1 MCVRPLGSAQT
12 SLIAGLRPSA
22 PGRSPILAA
31 AFDDTSWGVA
41 PPLLDF
47 SPQVADPSFYQPFA
61 QPYDLY
67 VQPDPQIQYYSPV
80 LQHQPQVHTPRRR
93 VKTEPLDYYSGLPTT
108 AVQIA
113 AMAANAGV
121 DPMAAAEAAIAAAAA
136 KPKRVR
142 TGCLTCRER
151 HLKCDEGLPTCMN
164 CRKSAREC
172 KRGVRLNF
180 IDTQCKQ
187 PPVVPRSEEWSV
199 YFQDESRQIASE
211 YLDGE
216 SQYPKLQ
223 DSQLP
228 QSLSDP
234 MNFTFQPASSND
246 QMMSSQPLPDIQGMH
261 SNGHSMQQH
270 SVNLFDQ
277 PRDLH
282 QQQPPPGAQSV
293 DSTYSHASLPSH
305 HSHHSPQQ
313 PSPYDHQ
320 MSNSAQTEPEY
331 RAEAKEIL
339 NTQEETLY
347 MQVFVEEVGLWMDS
361 MDSMKHVRE

>member
-1 MCVRPLGSAQT
+1 MVVAQ
-12 SLIAGLRPSA
+12 
-22 PGRSPILAA
+22 
-31 AFDDTSWGVA
+31 
-41 PPLLDF
+41 PLLDL
-47 SPQVADPSFYQPFA
+47 STQVADPAFFPYQSFA

-67 VQPDPQIQYYSPV
+67 VQPDPRVQYYSPV
-80 LQHQPQVHTPRRR
+80 LQQQSQVLHTPRRR
-93 VKTEPLDYYSGLPTT
+93 VKTEPPDYYSGLPTT
-108 AVQIA
+108 AAQIA
-113 AMAANAGV
+113 AMAANTGI
-121 DPMAAAEAAIAAAAA
+121 DPMAAAEAAIAAAAN

-151 HLKCDEGLPTCMN
+151 HLKCDEATPICMN

-187 PPVVPRSEEWSV
+187 PPVVPRSDEWNV

-216 SQYPKLQ
+216 SQYRKMQ
-223 DSQLP
+223 DSDLP
-228 QSLSDP
+228 QILSDP
-234 MNFTFQPASSND
+234 INFTFQPAPPSGQMISN
-246 QMMSSQPLPDIQGMH
+246 QSLPDMQGMQ
-261 SNGHSMQQH
+261 SNGHSIQEH

-293 DSTYSHASLPSH
+293 DSTFSHASLPSH
-305 HSHHSPQQ
+305 HSHHNSEQ

-361 MDSMKHVRE
+361 MDSMKHVRA